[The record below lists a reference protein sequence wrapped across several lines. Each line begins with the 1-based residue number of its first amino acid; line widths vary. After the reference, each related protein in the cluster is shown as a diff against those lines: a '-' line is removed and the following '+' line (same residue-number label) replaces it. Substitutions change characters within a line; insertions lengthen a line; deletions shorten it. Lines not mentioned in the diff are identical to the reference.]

1 MEKKIK
7 QIPISIK
14 ILKIIKDKKSE
25 INEYT

>member
-7 QIPISIK
+7 RILISIK

>member
-7 QIPISIK
+7 QILISIK